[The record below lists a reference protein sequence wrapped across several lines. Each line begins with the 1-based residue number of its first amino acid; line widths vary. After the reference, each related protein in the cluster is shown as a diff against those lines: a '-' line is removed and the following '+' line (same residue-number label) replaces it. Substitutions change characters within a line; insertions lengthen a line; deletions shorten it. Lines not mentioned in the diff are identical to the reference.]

1 MVRFVESKRHVSKTS
16 IEREFGRERRELG
29 GERKPTHAIE
39 VVADAHADEL
49 YHVGVPASR
58 KRANLSAHELGEVRE
73 GGVTGRAHG
82 LDGNA
87 GAAPRASIGL

>member
-1 MVRFVESKRHVSKTS
+1 MSLAENGENWVGEEAASKMHFFTVRRSNK
-16 IEREFGRERRELG
+16 
-29 GERKPTHAIE
+29 RKPTHAIE

-73 GGVTGRAHG
+73 GGVT
-82 LDGNA
+82 
-87 GAAPRASIGL
+87 